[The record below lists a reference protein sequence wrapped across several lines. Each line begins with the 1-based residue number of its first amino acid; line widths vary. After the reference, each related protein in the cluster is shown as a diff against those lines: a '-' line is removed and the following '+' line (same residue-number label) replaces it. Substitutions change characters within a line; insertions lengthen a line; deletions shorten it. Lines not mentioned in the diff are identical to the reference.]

1 MLLLE
6 ERLSD
11 IDWILELQI
20 DKIYTFQELISIQ
33 CISQQIEI
41 AFISN
46 GNMYTAYFSQYAK
59 MCYIQK
65 GTCVIQIYI

>member
-11 IDWILELQI
+11 IDGILELQI

-46 GNMYTAYFSQYAK
+46 GNMYTAYFSQYDISMPK
-59 MCYIQK
+59 
-65 GTCVIQIYI
+65 CVIFRSVLA